1 MNRPTTRAD
10 SGQRRWPRNQGRRT
24 SRDIRRVGS
33 HAGDGRGTSHETKTG
48 EAMAIIEDM
57 FEGNVGTGLAVGVGV
72 AVIGPLLTP
81 VLRAILR
88 PAAKAV
94 IKAGMVAYDA
104 GREGVGRINEMS
116 GDVVAE
122 VRSELDES
130 RTPKRTARS
139 GSSATA

>member
-1 MNRPTTRAD
+1 
-10 SGQRRWPRNQGRRT
+10 
-24 SRDIRRVGS
+24 
-33 HAGDGRGTSHETKTG
+33 
-48 EAMAIIEDM
+48 MAIIEDM